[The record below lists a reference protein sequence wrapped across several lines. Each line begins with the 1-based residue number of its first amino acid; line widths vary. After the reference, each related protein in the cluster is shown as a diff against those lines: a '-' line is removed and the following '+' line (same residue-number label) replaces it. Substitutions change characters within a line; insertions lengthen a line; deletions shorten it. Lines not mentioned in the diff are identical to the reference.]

1 MKPILF
7 NTEMVR
13 AILDGRKT
21 VTRRNPFQM
30 EQYSI
35 LKGLYLD
42 DKNKMCALFH
52 RPDDYYAVKAIY
64 APYQP
69 GDILYVRE
77 TWRIWKAH
85 RYDADVYI
93 EYKAGKDGVANGT
106 VLQFPFGCT
115 DSPNRDTYDR
125 FIKKW
130 GVGEK
135 WHPSIHMPREAARIF
150 LRVTDVQVERLQ
162 DITNEQ
168 ARKEGCA
175 DRDDF
180 SKVWNDCYATPR
192 PVKNGNGIISH
203 YESYPWENIQET
215 RTYRG
220 KPWYVIGNPYLWVI
234 QFERC
239 EKTKEVTP

>member
-13 AILDGRKT
+13 AILEGRKT
-21 VTRRNPFQM
+21 VTRRVVKPQP
-30 EQYSI
+30 EERHIPGESGCYTYRSI
-35 LKGLYLD
+35 PCGLDGLT
-42 DKNKMCALFH
+42 NF
-52 RPDDYYAVKAIY
+52 
-64 APYQP
+64 APYRP

-135 WHPSIHMPREAARIF
+135 WRPSIHMPREAARIF

-192 PVKNGNGIISH
+192 PVKDGNGIISH